1 MYNGDLNV
9 KGLVGPALAAGVAD
23 GTQVLAR
30 FSREQQ
36 LIVAQDSG
44 DFADS
49 CSRGQ
54 VFTANQAAFTMPVS
68 ANNLVSKFALYNPP
82 SSGVLLELID
92 ADIATVLATTV
103 VDAVA
108 LYFSTVAL
116 SALATFSTQA
126 QGSVVAGN
134 LSGVSS
140 KAQFYSAL
148 THSGTPAL
156 AKLLG
161 GWAAVT
167 DAGLND
173 VHYEFDGRIM
183 VPPGVIVSLAMTTA
197 ASTGSGITA
206 ALTWRERPL

>member
-1 MYNGDLNV
+1 MLGNNFWL
-9 KGLVGPALAAGVAD
+9 KGQVNPSLPSGQMD
-23 GTQVLAR
+23 GTEVAAR
-30 FSREQQ
+30 FTREGQ
-36 LIVAQDSG
+36 LVVAQDSG
-44 DFADS
+44 DYADS

-54 VFTANQAAFTMPVS
+54 VFTASQAAITLPVNAS
-68 ANNLVSKFALYNPP
+68 ALASKFALLNPVG
-82 SSGVLLELID
+82 SGVLLELVD
-92 ADIATVLATTV
+92 ADICTVLATTV
-103 VDAVA
+103 VDAVG
-108 LYFSTVAL
+108 LYFSTAAL
-116 SALATFSTQA
+116 SALATLTTQA

-148 THSGTPAL
+148 THNGTPAL

-173 VHYEFDGRIM
+173 VHYEFDGRIL

-197 ASTGSGITA
+197 ASTASGITA